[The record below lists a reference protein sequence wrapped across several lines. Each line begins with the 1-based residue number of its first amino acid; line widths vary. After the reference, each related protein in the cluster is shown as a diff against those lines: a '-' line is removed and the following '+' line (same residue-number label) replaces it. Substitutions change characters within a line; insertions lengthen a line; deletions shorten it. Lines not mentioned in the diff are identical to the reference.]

1 MDSMRMNCSIKSLIE
16 GQSGAPSALSG
27 LATGTGTIT
36 IPGGSTSTNSTLSTH
51 LFSMRSI
58 LVPSRHLALLPG
70 SKTNSS
76 SRSSSAS
83 RSVQCDGR
91 TKFREASMSPRRS
104 RSATLGMTV
113 MDWPGLTG
121 SIVSTKRVVSSA
133 DFFWPSSLAVISLCS
148 PSAVSM
154 KARTTVRLFRT
165 SVRSLFQFWTPWV
178 TSKRITCTSGSGH
191 WVNSSGGSMCI
202 AVLSPGTS
210 QCGTYS
216 FCQ

>member
-1 MDSMRMNCSIKSLIE
+1 MDSMRLNCSIKSRVE
-16 GQSGAPSALSG
+16 GQSGTPSGLSG

-36 IPGGSTSTNSTLSTH
+36 IPGGRTSTNSTLSTH

-58 LVPSRHLALLPG
+58 LVPSRHLWLLPG

-91 TKFREASMSPRRS
+91 TKFKDASMSPLRFVTS
-104 RSATLGMTV
+104 GLTV

-121 SIVSTKRVVSSA
+121 LVVSTKRGVLSAENLMPCSS
-133 DFFWPSSLAVISLCS
+133 AVISLS
-148 PSAVSM
+148 LPVAVSM

-165 SVRSLFQFWTPWV
+165 SVRLLFQSWTP
-178 TSKRITCTSGSGH
+178 
-191 WVNSSGGSMCI
+191 
-202 AVLSPGTS
+202 
-210 QCGTYS
+210 
-216 FCQ
+216 